1 MRFGFTISATLGILS
16 QAIGQYRL
24 LRKET
29 NMSMDARETI
39 VLTDEARKK
48 IGECV
53 AALAASGFGPDG
65 PGKET
70 AFIDIEDFGHE
81 VGRMVAQAVDERLA
95 TQHAAHFQEE
105 APCPTCETRCA
116 PKEQPVTR
124 SIQTTD
130 GDVPLQEIVC
140 HCPVC
145 DRDFFP
151 GADRIED

>member
-1 MRFGFTISATLGILS
+1 
-16 QAIGQYRL
+16 
-24 LRKET
+24 
-29 NMSMDARETI
+29 MSKDARQAI
-39 VLTDEARKK
+39 VLTDYAREK

-65 PGKET
+65 PAKDTTFME
-70 AFIDIEDFGHE
+70 IEDFGHE
-81 VGRMVAQAVDERLA
+81 VGRMIAQGVDERLA

-105 APCPTCETRCA
+105 ALCPTCGIRCA
-116 PKEQPVTR
+116 PREQPVTR

-130 GDVPLQEIVC
+130 GDVPLHEIVC

-151 GADRIED
+151 SADRIED